1 VYVLVRLPFTVL
13 YDIKMPKG
21 ACASRARERLK
32 SKETDKMYSKH
43 LTVKSIFGQATS
55 FQYLRSQKLDVFMK

>member
-1 VYVLVRLPFTVL
+1 
-13 YDIKMPKG
+13 MPKG

-32 SKETDKMYSKH
+32 SKETDKMYSKN

-55 FQYLRSQKLDVFMK
+55 CLVFQYLRSQN

>member
-1 VYVLVRLPFTVL
+1 
-13 YDIKMPKG
+13 MPKG

-32 SKETDKMYSKH
+32 SKETDKMYSKN